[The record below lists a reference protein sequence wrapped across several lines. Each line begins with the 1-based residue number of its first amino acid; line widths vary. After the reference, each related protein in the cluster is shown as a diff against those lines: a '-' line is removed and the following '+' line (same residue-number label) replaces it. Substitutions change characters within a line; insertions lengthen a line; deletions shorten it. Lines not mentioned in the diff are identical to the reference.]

1 MNIYI
6 DESGSLTRKFSKENP
21 YFFIS
26 MVRVLDSAK
35 LKTTYKRYVSSRM
48 KMLKAVDRNN
58 KMFKDG
64 KFQELK
70 GSALKRDGK
79 KDFVKFFAQNH
90 YFEVYI
96 IRVNNRELGE
106 YFYRNSSRAFN
117 FTIRKAMKGLY
128 LDGILPEEDCSL
140 QLDERNEKTET
151 KYFLENYLNTE
162 LVLADQMDNEF
173 SVSYYDSKDNQF
185 VQVADVFSNLF
196 YAHSRTGAYED
207 EMTYLR
213 ENGYL
218 KYEFFYPFTNDIDKE
233 NVV

>member
-6 DESGSLTRKFSKENP
+6 DESGSLTRKFSQENP
-21 YFFIS
+21 YFFIA
-26 MVRVLDSAK
+26 MVHVLDSDK
-35 LKTTYKRYVSSRM
+35 LKRTYKRYVSSRI
-48 KMLKAVDRNN
+48 KMLKKVDSNK

-79 KDFVKFFAQNH
+79 KDFVKFFAQNN

-96 IRVNNRELGE
+96 IRVDNRQLGE
-106 YFYRNSSRAFN
+106 YFYRSSSRAFN
-117 FTIRKAMKGLY
+117 YTIRKAMKGLY
-128 LDGILPEEDCSL
+128 QDNILSQEDCIL

-162 LVLADQMDNEF
+162 LVLADQMNTQF
-173 SVSYYDSKDNQF
+173 TVHYYDSKDNHF
-185 VQVADVFSNLF
+185 VQVADVFCNLF
-196 YAHSRTGAYED
+196 YAHSRTGAYEE

-218 KYEFFYPFTNDIDKE
+218 KYEFFYPFTNGIDNE
-233 NVV
+233 TTT